1 MSMSCHE
8 LKSAPSSNV
17 ASAPVRWRRNTSTAT
32 RHCFGPQGDRCC
44 DVPPPVVPRLDG
56 FPVLSHRG
64 GIMLLREKLDR
75 FREALWAELL
85 GIRKE
90 QTDRLNSLLAKA
102 TTCPD
107 ARKRRVSDA
116 RGVSQI
122 WLIHRDLLHVSVR
135 CRTASAS
142 ALA

>member
-1 MSMSCHE
+1 MSKSCHE

-32 RHCFGPQGDRCC
+32 RHCFGPQGARCC
-44 DVPPPVVPRLDG
+44 DVPPQVDPRLDG
-56 FPVLSHRG
+56 FPVRSHG
-64 GIMLLREKLDR
+64 AGIMLLREKLDR

-90 QTDRLNSLLAKA
+90 QTDRLNTLLAKA

-107 ARKRRVSDA
+107 ARKRR
-116 RGVSQI
+116 
-122 WLIHRDLLHVSVR
+122 
-135 CRTASAS
+135 ASA
-142 ALA
+142 ARVVGPIGP